1 MENIS
6 ITKADSSHLEQ
17 IEAIEKTLEHR
28 NLSYDSI
35 KKDLERDNAYYLV
48 AIDNTTNIVVGYIGC
63 ELLVDHADIVSIAT
77 DKNHLKQ
84 GIASSLLN
92 TLEKELKEKKIESI
106 FLEVRTSNLPAI
118 NLYTKLNYNKIST
131 RTKYYDN
138 LEDANIMK
146 KDLI

>member
-6 ITKADSSHLEQ
+6 IKKADISHLEQ

-35 KKDLERDNAYYLV
+35 KKDLESENTYYLV
-48 AIDNTTNIVVGYIGC
+48 AIATTTNNIVGYIGC
-63 ELLVDHADIVSIAT
+63 ELLVDHADITAVAMHK
-77 DKNHLKQ
+77 DYLKQ
-84 GIASSLLN
+84 GIASTLLN
-92 TLEKELKEKKIESI
+92 TLEKELKQKQIESI
-106 FLEVRTSNLPAI
+106 FLEVRTSNMPAI
-118 NLYTKLNYNKIST
+118 NLYTKLNYNKIAI

>member
-6 ITKADSSHLEQ
+6 IKKADISHLEQ

-35 KKDLERDNAYYLV
+35 KKDLESENTYYLV
-48 AIDNTTNIVVGYIGC
+48 AIDNIENKVVGYIGC
-63 ELLVDHADIVSIAT
+63 ELLVDHADITAVAT
-77 DKNHLKQ
+77 HKDYLKQ
-84 GIASSLLN
+84 GIASTLLN
-92 TLEKELKEKKIESI
+92 TLEKHLQENQIESI
-106 FLEVRTSNLPAI
+106 FLEVRTSNIPAI

-131 RTKYYDN
+131 RAKYYDN
-138 LEDANIMK
+138 LEDSNIMK

>member
-1 MENIS
+1 MNNIS
-6 ITKADSSHLEQ
+6 ITKADVSHLEQ

-35 KKDLERDNAYYLV
+35 KKDLESENTYYLV
-48 AIDNTTNIVVGYIGC
+48 AIDNIENKAVGYIGC
-63 ELLVDHADIVSIAT
+63 ELLVDHADITAVAT

-92 TLEKELKEKKIESI
+92 TLEKHLQEKQIESI
-106 FLEVRTSNLPAI
+106 FLEVRTSNIPAI
-118 NLYTKLNYNKIST
+118 NLYTKLNYSKIST
-131 RTKYYDN
+131 RAKYYDN

>member
-6 ITKADSSHLEQ
+6 IKKADISHLNQ

-35 KKDLERDNAYYLV
+35 KKDLENENTYYLV
-48 AIDNTTNIVVGYIGC
+48 AIDTTTNNIVGYIGC
-63 ELLVDHADIVSIAT
+63 EVLVDHADITAVAT
-77 DKNHLKQ
+77 DKDYLKQ
-84 GIASSLLN
+84 GIASTLLN
-92 TLEKELKEKKIESI
+92 TLEKHLQEKQIESI
-106 FLEVRTSNLPAI
+106 FLEVRTSNMPAI
-118 NLYTKLNYNKIST
+118 NLYTKLKYNKIST
-131 RTKYYDN
+131 RAKYYDN

>member
-1 MENIS
+1 MNNIS
-6 ITKADSSHLEQ
+6 ITKADISHLEQ

-28 NLSYDSI
+28 NLSLDSI
-35 KKDLERDNAYYLV
+35 KKDLESENTCYLV
-48 AIDNTTNIVVGYIGC
+48 AIDTTTNNIVGYIGC
-63 ELLVDHADIVSIAT
+63 EVLVDHADITAVAT
-77 DKNHLKQ
+77 HKDYLKQ
-84 GIASSLLN
+84 GIASTLLN
-92 TLEKELKEKKIESI
+92 TLEKHLQENQIESI
-106 FLEVRTSNLPAI
+106 FLEVRTSNIPAI

>member
-1 MENIS
+1 MNNIS
-6 ITKADSSHLEQ
+6 ITKADISHLEQ

-35 KKDLERDNAYYLV
+35 KKDLERDNTYYLV
-48 AIDNTTNIVVGYIGC
+48 AIDNIESKVVGYIGC
-63 ELLVDHADIVSIAT
+63 EVLVDHADITAVAT

-84 GIASSLLN
+84 GIASSLLKA
-92 TLEKELKEKKIESI
+92 LEQHLQEKQIESI
-106 FLEVRTSNLPAI
+106 FLEVRTSNIPAI

-131 RTKYYDN
+131 RAKYYDN

-146 KDLI
+146 KDL

>member
-6 ITKADSSHLEQ
+6 IKKADITHLEQ

-35 KKDLERDNAYYLV
+35 KKDLENENTYYLI
-48 AIDNTTNIVVGYIGC
+48 AIDNTTNNIVGYIGC
-63 ELLVDHADIVSIAT
+63 ELLVDHADITAVAT
-77 DKNHLKQ
+77 DKDYLKQ
-84 GIASSLLN
+84 GIASTLLN
-92 TLEKELKEKKIESI
+92 TLEKELQEKQIESI
-106 FLEVRTSNLPAI
+106 FLEVRTSNIPAI

-131 RTKYYDN
+131 RAKYYDN

>member
-6 ITKADSSHLEQ
+6 IKKADISHLEQ

-35 KKDLERDNAYYLV
+35 KKDLENENTYYLV
-48 AIDNTTNIVVGYIGC
+48 AIDTTTNNIVGYIGC
-63 ELLVDHADIVSIAT
+63 ELLVDHADITAVAT
-77 DKNHLKQ
+77 DKDYLKQ
-84 GIASSLLN
+84 GIASTLLN
-92 TLEKELKEKKIESI
+92 TLEKHLQQKQIDSI
-106 FLEVRTSNLPAI
+106 FLEVRTSNIPAI
-118 NLYTKLNYNKIST
+118 NLYTKLNYNKIAI

-146 KDLI
+146 KDL